1 MPPDGFAAEMQRI
14 LTVYRDLPALKARL
28 EANPDDLETASTLI
42 SVYAGSGDTNRCR
55 KIVRTIEEKDPENTQ
70 RRLGPAYS
78 ALADA
83 YIESGKFRNA
93 MKYYE
98 RVVELATEP
107 AEKADAL
114 IGRAYAQYMDG
125 TRFEAGSRPAMNR
138 IRKAKEQLDGLLGRT
153 DLPEDRMEQV
163 RQLLAQ
169 VAADLPSE

>member
-14 LTVYRDLPALKARL
+14 LTVYRDLPALKAKL

-42 SVYAGSGDTNRCR
+42 TVYAGSGDTNRCR
-55 KIVRTIEEKDPENTQ
+55 KIVKTIEEKDPENTQ

-83 YIESGKFRNA
+83 YIENEKFRNA

-98 RVVELATEP
+98 MVVELATEP

-114 IGRAYAQYMDG
+114 IGRAYAQYMDS
-125 TRFEAGSRPAMNR
+125 TRFEPGSKPAINR
-138 IRKAKEQLDGLLGRT
+138 IKKAKAQLDDVLGHT
-153 DLPEDRMEQV
+153 DLPEDRMEQA
-163 RQLLAQ
+163 RHLLAQ
-169 VAADLPSE
+169 VTADLPPE